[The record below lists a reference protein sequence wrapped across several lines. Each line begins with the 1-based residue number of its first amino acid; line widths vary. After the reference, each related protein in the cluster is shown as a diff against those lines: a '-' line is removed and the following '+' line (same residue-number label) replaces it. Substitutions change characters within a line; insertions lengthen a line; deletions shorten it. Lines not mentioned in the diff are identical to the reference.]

1 MIWRYANRM
10 VASVE
15 GIGHTLILLGQVFL
29 WLPWLW
35 RKRVETIAQ
44 MATCSYGGF
53 GVAMIVGMFS
63 GMVLALQSGYTLQ
76 KWGQEEL
83 IAIVVPAS
91 MVREM
96 GPVMTGF
103 ILAGLVGSTMA
114 AEVGTMSVSEE
125 IEALEVM
132 SINPVYFLVLPRVV
146 ALALVA
152 PLLTLYVDLIG
163 IFGGAFVG
171 DRILNLS
178 YTTYMKHTMDTLEL
192 KDIYSGLLKAVVFGL
207 LISGVGCSQ
216 GMRARGGAEGVGNA
230 TMRTVVISFVFIL
243 FFDYI
248 LTWMVYQ

>member
-1 MIWRYANRM
+1 MIMRTALRM

-15 GIGHTLILLGQVFL
+15 GAGHALILLMRTAS

-35 RKRVETIAQ
+35 RKRNETVAQ
-44 MATCSYGGF
+44 MASCAFGGLL
-53 GVAMIVGMFS
+53 VSLIVGMFS
-63 GMVLALQSGYTLQ
+63 GMVLALQSGNTLQ

-83 IAIVVPAS
+83 IAIVVPAA

-125 IEALEVM
+125 IDALEVM
-132 SINPVYFLVLPRVV
+132 SINPVYFLALPRVF
-146 ALALVA
+146 ALALVS
-152 PLLTLYVDLIG
+152 PLLTLFADVIG

-171 DRILNLS
+171 DRILGLS
-178 YTTYMKHTMDTLEL
+178 YTTYIKHTMDTLEL
-192 KDIYSGLLKAVVFGL
+192 KDIYSGLLKAVVFGI

-243 FFDYI
+243 VFDYI
-248 LTWMVYQ
+248 LTWAVYQ

>member
-1 MIWRYANRM
+1 MIRGYLNRA

-15 GIGHTLILLGQVFL
+15 GAGHALILLSQAFL
-29 WLPWLW
+29 WLPWIW
-35 RKRVETIAQ
+35 KKRTETIAQ
-44 MATCSYGGF
+44 MATCAFGGF
-53 GVAMIVGMFS
+53 PVAMIVGMFS
-63 GMVLALQSGYTLQ
+63 GMVLALQSGITLQ

-132 SINPVYFLVLPRVV
+132 SINPVYFLVLPRVF
-146 ALALVA
+146 ALSLVA

-171 DRILNLS
+171 DRILGLS
-178 YTTYMKHTMDTLEL
+178 YTVYIKHTMDTLEL
-192 KDIYSGLLKAVVFGL
+192 KDIYSGLLKAWVFGL

-216 GMRARGGAEGVGNA
+216 GMRARGGAEGVGRA

-243 FFDYI
+243 VFDYI
-248 LTWMVYQ
+248 LTWAVYQ